1 MDSNFAKKGVTLV
14 GKNIVTGKS
23 SYKMPK
29 NHISGKGESQEEKP
43 ALIVSKPG
51 YYGFL
56 LSMILPRE
64 GRRKLVSL
72 SKCDNYPSK
81 KSPQDYDRAPEEELS
96 RVSKT
101 TAASSFK
108 PYEVEAWESQKHNLT
123 SQLSVGK
130 TDQNDMEL
138 LKEKKTHGSW

>member
-1 MDSNFAKKGVTLV
+1 MDSNFAKKGVILV

-81 KSPQDYDRAPEEELS
+81 NHRKITIEPLRKSCL
-96 RVSKT
+96 
-101 TAASSFK
+101 
-108 PYEVEAWESQKHNLT
+108 ESQKP
-123 SQLSVGK
+123 
-130 TDQNDMEL
+130 L
-138 LKEKKTHGSW
+138 LHQALNHTR